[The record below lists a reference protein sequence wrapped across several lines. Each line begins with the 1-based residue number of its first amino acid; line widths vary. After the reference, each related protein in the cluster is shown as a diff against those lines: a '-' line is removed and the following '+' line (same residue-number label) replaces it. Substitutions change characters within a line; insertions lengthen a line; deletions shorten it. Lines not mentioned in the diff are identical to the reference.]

1 MSVHAV
7 HKPSTYRRLRQWPH
21 HATRWIAALLLLV
34 VIGCSAADVTDT
46 PTVTSIDLTPPN
58 ASVEAGR
65 TLALVARPTDAS
77 GTLISGRTIR
87 WSSNNTSVATVSSA
101 GVVTALSAGDAR
113 IAASVDGQ
121 SALATIT
128 VTDREVASVQ
138 VTPVALSVRVN
149 RTASL
154 QARALDADGD
164 PLSGRS
170 IVWSSSNPG
179 VATISAQGVI
189 SAVAPGAAT
198 ITATSEGRSG
208 QAAVTVTPE
217 PVASVVVA
225 PERDTLAVNTELT
238 MTASVRDA
246 AGAELSDRSVS
257 WSVSDPNIATVTSTG
272 IVTALAPGSVSII
285 AVSESRVGQGT
296 IVVLERLADAITL
309 TPSSSTVEIGQSVQL
324 ISQVT
329 DPSGN
334 ILTDRPVSY
343 ASDNTAVAAVSAS
356 GLVTTS
362 AAGVARITA
371 TSEGKTAV
379 ATITVIEVPVSEV
392 RVTPASS
399 TLIVGGSRTL
409 SAQARSAS
417 GTVIAGRE
425 VTWTSG
431 APGIA
436 TVSASGAVSAV
447 SPGTA
452 VIAATID
459 GVSGLATVTVQPRA
473 IATVTI
479 TPAAPEISV
488 GQQSQL
494 TATLRDASNAI
505 LTQRVITWSSS
516 NESVAFVS
524 SNGLVVGVG
533 AGSAV
538 ITATSEGVSGTT
550 TVIVR

>member
-1 MSVHAV
+1 MRSHA
-7 HKPSTYRRLRQWPH
+7 SQRRL
-21 HATRWIAALLLLV
+21 AAAALLLFTV
-34 VIGCSAADVTDT
+34 GCSSVDVTDS
-46 PTVTSIDLTPPN
+46 PGVASIDLTPPN
-58 ASVEAGR
+58 ASIEAGR
-65 TLALVARPTDAS
+65 TLALIARPTDAN
-77 GTLISGRTIR
+77 GTPITGRPIV
-87 WSSNNTSVATVSSA
+87 WSSNNASVATVSSV
-101 GVVTALSAGDAR
+101 GVVSARTAGDAR

-121 SALATIT
+121 SAVATIT
-128 VTDREVASVQ
+128 VTEREVASVQ
-138 VTPVALSVRVN
+138 VTPVAVSVRVK

-154 QARALDADGD
+154 QARALDADGET
-164 PLSGRS
+164 LSGRT
-170 IVWSSSNPG
+170 ITWSSSNPG

-217 PVASVVVA
+217 PVAAVVVT
-225 PERDTLAVNTELT
+225 PERDTLAVGTERT
-238 MTASVRDA
+238 MSASVRDA
-246 AGAELSDRSVS
+246 QGALLTDRSVA

-272 IVTALAPGSVSII
+272 VVTALAPGSVSIV

-309 TPSSSTVEIGQSVQL
+309 TPTSSTVEIGQTVQL
-324 ISQVT
+324 TSQIT

-334 ILTDRPVSY
+334 LITDRPVSY
-343 ASDNTAVAAVSAS
+343 ASDNATVATVSTT
-356 GLVTTS
+356 GRVTTR

-392 RVTPASS
+392 RVTPANS

-409 SAQARSAS
+409 SAQPRSAS
-417 GTVIAGRE
+417 GTVITGRT

-436 TVSASGAVSAV
+436 TVSSSGEVSAV

-452 VIAATID
+452 VIAATAD

-479 TPAAPEISV
+479 TPVGPETTV
-488 GQQSQL
+488 AQQAQL

-505 LTQRVITWSSS
+505 LTQRLITWSSS
-516 NESVAFVS
+516 NEAVAFVS